1 MSLIPTWPIAVGALA
16 LGLAGGAAL
25 DHTIMSA
32 RIDRMEKA
40 TAEIDRQRAEIRAGD
55 ELEAR
60 QKEQTWA
67 ARVGQVEQEKTN
79 EIARVRAAGAAAL
92 SDERMRKRADRPAA
106 NPSGMPQAAAACAG
120 ATGAELYRPDAIV
133 LVGIAQR
140 ADEQRAAL
148 GACYSAYDALK

>member
-1 MSLIPTWPIAVGALA
+1 MSLIPTWPILVFGSALA
-16 LGLAGGAAL
+16 FAAGVAA

-32 RIDRMEKA
+32 RIVRMEKA
-40 TAEIDRQRAEIRAGD
+40 TADVDRQRAEIRAGD

-79 EIARVRAAGAAAL
+79 ENARIAARYAADLDGL
-92 SDERMRKRADRPAA
+92 RKRADRRPAPSSGTAPAA
-106 NPSGMPQAAAACAG
+106 PTCEGT
-120 ATGAELYRPDAIV
+120 TGAELSRPDATF
-133 LVGIAQR
+133 LVREAAR
-140 ADEQRAAL
+140 ADRQRAAL

>member
-40 TAEIDRQRAEIRAGD
+40 TADIDRQRAEIRAGD

-79 EIARVRAAGAAAL
+79 ENARIAARYATDL
-92 SDERMRKRADRPAA
+92 DSLRKRADRRPAPSGGTAPAA
-106 NPSGMPQAAAACAG
+106 TSCEG
-120 ATGAELYRPDAIV
+120 ATGAELSRPDAEF
-133 LVGIAQR
+133 LVSEAAR
-140 ADEQRAAL
+140 ADRQRAAL